1 MGCPKIVRC
10 AACLLVS
17 YRPLGTYDESTQK
30 KMEGSD
36 GGKEETKKAEGDE
49 AASASAPAP
58 APAAPAPS

>member
-1 MGCPKIVRC
+1 MAGAELQGQGPE
-10 AACLLVS
+10 S
-17 YRPLGTYDESTQK
+17 PDDESTQK

-36 GGKEETKKAEGDE
+36 GGKEETRKAEGDE